1 MTDDRNS
8 KTPEASDDHDR
19 AAPEDALTSS
29 TENPP
34 EKRRDSRWNTSME
47 TRLQT
52 TPGVRP
58 KKATLLNSAD
68 DVQAVI
74 KQVLPAVG
82 KARLEHQRALAR
94 GGMGHVDIVL
104 DVGLQRRMARKVI
117 GSGLSSKGRNV
128 SLFLREAQI
137 TAQLDHPS
145 IVPVHEVGIDEVG
158 RLFFTMKLVEGK
170 TLDEWQDVHGP
181 DETPL
186 SSESLLELLE
196 IIIKLCDAVAFS
208 HDRGV
213 IHGDIKPPNVMVGDY
228 GQVYLMDWGLARL
241 KDDSATHISEVL
253 SEDQSGGGGGTPAFM
268 SPEQARGEAID
279 ERTDVFGLGSLLY
292 CALRGRP
299 PYWGKTLADTLLKA
313 SLAECDPLLQKD
325 YPTVPSELLR
335 IVAKAMSASSSDRHE
350 SVEELGSEL
359 RAVLRGGEELP
370 RIRVAAGETIIRQG
384 ETGHEVFVLE
394 VGRASVSREIDGEIV
409 QKGELGPG
417 DVFGE
422 MAILVEAPRNA
433 TVTAVEDCVLTTITG
448 DLLQQEVHGMKPW
461 MGALIRT
468 LAERFQRQENG
479 KT

>member
-1 MTDDRNS
+1 MTDDLQ
-8 KTPEASDDHDR
+8 PEIPESGDDHQSS
-19 AAPEDALTSS
+19 APQQEPDSS
-29 TENPP
+29 SAPTAKE
-34 EKRRDSRWNTSME
+34 RDSRWNTSME
-47 TRLQT
+47 TRIQT

-68 DVQAVI
+68 DVQKVVR
-74 KQVLPAVG
+74 QVLPRLG
-82 KARLEHQRALAR
+82 SARLEHERPLAR

-128 SLFLREAQI
+128 CLFLREAQI

-145 IVPVHEVGIDEVG
+145 IVPVHEVGSDEVG

-170 TLDEWQDVHGP
+170 TLDEWQDAHAP
-181 DETPL
+181 EEAPL
-186 SSESLLELLE
+186 SSELLLELLE
-196 IIIKLCDAVAFS
+196 IVIKLCDAVAFA

-213 IHGDIKPPNVMVGDY
+213 VHGDIKPPNVMVGDY

-241 KDDSATHISEVL
+241 KPDSTTQISEVL
-253 SEDQSGGGGGTPAFM
+253 SDEHSSGGGGTPAFM

-313 SLAECDPLLQKD
+313 SLAEFDPLLQAD
-325 YPTVPSELLR
+325 YANVPGELLR
-335 IVAKAMSASSSDRHE
+335 IVSKSMAASSSERHE
-350 SVEELGSEL
+350 SVAELGSEL

-370 RIRVAAGETIIRQG
+370 RIRVASGDTIIRQG
-384 ETGHEVFVLE
+384 ETGNEVFVLE
-394 VGRASVSREIDGEIV
+394 SGRASVTREIDGDIV
-409 QKGELGPG
+409 HRGELGPG

-433 TVTAVEDCVLTTITG
+433 TVTALEDCVLTTITG
-448 DLLQQEVHGMKPW
+448 DLLQREVHGMKPW

-468 LAERFQRQENG
+468 LAQRFQRQESDEA
-479 KT
+479 

>member
-1 MTDDRNS
+1 
-8 KTPEASDDHDR
+8 
-19 AAPEDALTSS
+19 
-29 TENPP
+29 
-34 EKRRDSRWNTSME
+34 ME
-47 TRLQT
+47 TRIQT

-58 KKATLLNSAD
+58 KKATMLNSGR
-68 DVQAVI
+68 DVQEVI
-74 KQVLPAVG
+74 KKVLPLLE
-82 KARLEHQRALAR
+82 KDRLEHLRPLAR
-94 GGMGHVDIVL
+94 GGMGHVDVVL

-117 GSGLSSKGRNV
+117 GTGLSSKGRNV

-145 IVPVHEVGIDEVG
+145 IVPVHEVGVDGVG

-170 TLDEWQDVHGP
+170 TLDEWQESHAP
-181 DETPL
+181 DDEQSPL
-186 SSESLLELLE
+186 PSDALLELLE
-196 IIIKLCDAVAFS
+196 ITIKLCDAVAFA

-241 KDDSATHISEVL
+241 KSESTTQISEVL
-253 SEDQSGGGGGTPAFM
+253 SEEDSSGGGGTPAFM

-313 SLAECDPLLQKD
+313 SLADFEPLLESD
-325 YPTVPSELLR
+325 HPNVPRELLQ
-335 IVAKAMSASSSDRHE
+335 IVERSMAASSTARQA
-350 SVEELGSEL
+350 SVAELGAEL

-370 RIRVAAGETIIRQG
+370 RLRVAAGQPIIKQG
-384 ETGHEVFVLE
+384 ETGDEVFVLE
-394 VGRASVSREIDGEIV
+394 KGRASVSREIDGEIV
-409 QKGELGPG
+409 QRGELGPG

-422 MAILVEAPRNA
+422 MAILVSAPRNA
-433 TVTAVEDCVLTTITG
+433 TVTAIEDCVLTTITG
-448 DLLQQEVHGMKPW
+448 DLLQREVHGMKPW

-468 LAERFQRQENG
+468 LAERFQRQESDLEG
-479 KT
+479 S